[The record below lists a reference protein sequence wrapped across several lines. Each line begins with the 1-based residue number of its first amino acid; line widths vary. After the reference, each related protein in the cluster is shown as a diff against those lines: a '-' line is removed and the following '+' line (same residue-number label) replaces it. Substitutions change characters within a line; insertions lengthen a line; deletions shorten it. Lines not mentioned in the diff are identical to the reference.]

1 MPHERV
7 KPSVTGFSLIET
19 KPFLVV
25 TAMKLMDTVYELFQ
39 VRIIRGQ
46 LLCVGQLGIVA
57 LTTAV
62 TDTRL
67 IIGWNKERRATSEVA
82 MKLREEDA
90 YACKVEVAEVDV
102 FVLYT
107 GKPLDEVVTLV
118 LRITRDEEDTP
129 ARIHSIEQPLL
140 LSYA

>member
-46 LLCVGQLGIVA
+46 LLCVGQLSIVT
-57 LTTAV
+57 LTVAV
-62 TDTRL
+62 ADTRL
-67 IIGWNKERRATSEVA
+67 IIGWDKKRRATTEVA

-90 YACKVEVAEVDV
+90 YAE
-102 FVLYT
+102 
-107 GKPLDEVVTLV
+107 
-118 LRITRDEEDTP
+118 TP
-129 ARIHSIEQPLL
+129 
-140 LSYA
+140 